1 MTLQQKGN
9 EMQIKTLLKA
19 FTDVNGASF
28 IGVDSLT
35 QVPLTGG
42 KKNPMQGRVTK
53 LMTGANV
60 MVLSN
65 QKTNA
70 YAAMI
75 ERRLAAEGRDPQSF
89 QLSARAWGTRI
100 PDMPIVEHN
109 GSYYLEVIFLRPGTV
124 EYFLD
129 GAPIAKQDIEGMKEA
144 TAGEQGG
151 LSNKVIIR
159 TFAAESI
166 TEVRVDSKVFK

>member
-1 MTLQQKGN
+1 MDY
-9 EMQIKTLLKA
+9 KTLVNA
-19 FTDVNGASF
+19 FGAVNGASF
-28 IGVDSLT
+28 VGVDSLT

-53 LMTGANV
+53 RMVGASV
-60 MVLSN
+60 MVFSN

-70 YAAMI
+70 YAAMV
-75 ERRLAAEGRDPQSF
+75 ERRLAAEGKDPQSF
-89 QLSARAWGTRI
+89 QLSARTWGTRI
-100 PDMPIVEHN
+100 PNMPIVEHN
-109 GSYYLEVIFLRPGTV
+109 GSYYLEVIFLQPGTV

-129 GAPIAKQDIEGMKEA
+129 GAPIEKKDIEGMKEA

-166 TEVRVDSKVFK
+166 TEVRVDGVVFQ